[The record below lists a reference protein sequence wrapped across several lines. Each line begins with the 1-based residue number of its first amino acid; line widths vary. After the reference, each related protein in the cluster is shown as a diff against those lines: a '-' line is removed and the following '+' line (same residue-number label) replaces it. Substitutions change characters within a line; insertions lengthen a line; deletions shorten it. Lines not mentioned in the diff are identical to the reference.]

1 MLASA
6 PPVGVTSAAL
16 SIATHPPE
24 PEENQMAAPVTLTQ
38 KLSDEYQKL
47 FDTCIINPNRSG
59 TVDGLVG
66 TIEQNRNRYAAVG
79 DPLGIPWYFIGVI
92 HNMEAS
98 QNFKKH
104 LHNGDPLTA
113 RTVQV
118 PAGRPKTG
126 NPPFTWEESAT
137 DSLQLKRLDK
147 WTDWSIPGT
156 LYKLEEYNGW
166 GYRRFHADV
175 LTPYLWSF
183 TNHYK
188 SGKYVGD
195 GKWSQTAVSGQCGAA
210 ALLRRMAEKG
220 TIQFNV
226 EGHPLPASVPVPESV
241 DPLASF
247 EPLITY
253 STKQK
258 TPLAET
264 LQKALNLFPGI
275 FLKVDGF
282 AGKDT
287 SDAFHKVTGH
297 FLKGDPRA

>member
-1 MLASA
+1 M
-6 PPVGVTSAAL
+6 PAA
-16 SIATHPPE
+16 I
-24 PEENQMAAPVTLTQ
+24 TLTQ
-38 KLSDEYQKL
+38 KLKDEYQSL
-47 FDTCIINPNRSG
+47 FDTCIINPNRSS
-59 TVDGLVG
+59 TVDGLVA

-79 DPLGIPWYFIGVI
+79 DPLGIPWYFIGVV

-137 DSLQLKRLDK
+137 DSLQLKKLDT
-147 WTDWSIPGT
+147 WPDWSMPGT

-175 LTPYLWSF
+175 LSPYLWSF

-188 SGKYVGD
+188 SGKYVAD
-195 GKWSQTAVSGQCGAA
+195 GKWSATAVSAQCGAA
-210 ALLRRMAEKG
+210 ALLRRLAEKG

-226 EGHPLPASVPVPESV
+226 EGLPLPASVPVEESV

-247 EPLITY
+247 EPLVTY

-258 TPLAET
+258 TPQAEQ

-275 FLKVDGF
+275 FIKVDGF

-287 SDAFHKVTGH
+287 SDAFRKVTGYY
-297 FLKGDPRA
+297 LKGDPRA

>member
-1 MLASA
+1 
-6 PPVGVTSAAL
+6 
-16 SIATHPPE
+16 
-24 PEENQMAAPVTLTQ
+24 MAGVTLTQ
-38 KLSDEYQKL
+38 KLKDEYQHL
-47 FDTCIINPNRSG
+47 FDTCIINPSRASV
-59 TVDGLVG
+59 VDNLAG

-92 HNMEAS
+92 HNMESS
-98 QNFKKH
+98 QNFNKH

-113 RTVQV
+113 RTKQV

-137 DSLQLKRLDK
+137 DSLTLMKLDK
-147 WTDWSIPGT
+147 WTDWTIPGT
-156 LYKLEEYNGW
+156 LYKIEEYNGW

-175 LTPYLWSF
+175 PSPYLWSF

-188 SGKYVGD
+188 SGKYVAD
-195 GKWSQTAVSGQCGAA
+195 GKWSQTAVSQQCGAA
-210 ALLRRMAEKG
+210 ALLRRLAEKG

-226 EGHPLPASVPVPESV
+226 EGVPLPASVPVEESV
-241 DPLASF
+241 DPLAAF
-247 EPLITY
+247 EPLVTY

-258 TPLAET
+258 SPQAEQ

-275 FLKVDGF
+275 FIKVDGF

-287 SDAFHKVTGH
+287 SDALRKVTGH

>member
-1 MLASA
+1 
-6 PPVGVTSAAL
+6 
-16 SIATHPPE
+16 
-24 PEENQMAAPVTLTQ
+24 MAGIPLTQ
-38 KLSDEYQKL
+38 KLKDEYQNL
-47 FDTCIINPNRSG
+47 FDTCIINPSRSSA
-59 TVDGLVG
+59 VDKLAG
-66 TIEQNRNRYAAVG
+66 TIEENRNRYAAVG
-79 DPLGIPWYFIGVI
+79 DPLGIPWYFIGVV

-98 QNFKKH
+98 QNFKRH

-137 DSLQLKRLDK
+137 DSLQLKNLHK
-147 WTDWSIPGT
+147 WADWTIPGT

-166 GYRRFHADV
+166 GYRKFHADV

-188 SGKYVGD
+188 SGKYVAD
-195 GKWSQTAVSGQCGAA
+195 GKWSQTAVSQQCGGA
-210 ALLRRMAEKG
+210 ALLRRLAEKG
-220 TIQFNV
+220 TIKFNI
-226 EGHPLPASVPVPESV
+226 EGHPLPASVPVEESV
-241 DPLASF
+241 DPLATF
-247 EPLITY
+247 VPLVTY
-253 STKQK
+253 SPKEK
-258 TPLAET
+258 TPLAEK
-264 LQKALNLFPGI
+264 LQQALNLFPGI

-287 SDAFHKVTGH
+287 SDAFRKVTGH

>member
-1 MLASA
+1 
-6 PPVGVTSAAL
+6 
-16 SIATHPPE
+16 
-24 PEENQMAAPVTLTQ
+24 MAGVTLTQ
-38 KLSDEYQKL
+38 ALKDEYQRL
-47 FDTCIINPNRSG
+47 FDTCIINPGRES
-59 TVDGLVG
+59 TVDKLVG

-79 DPLGIPWYFIGVI
+79 DPLGIPWYFIGVV

-126 NPPFTWEESAT
+126 TPPFTWEESAT
-137 DSLQLKRLDK
+137 DALQLKKLDT
-147 WTDWSIPGT
+147 WPDWSMPAT

-166 GYRRFHADV
+166 GYRRFHAEV
-175 LTPYLWSF
+175 KSPYLWSF
-183 TNHYK
+183 TNQYK
-188 SGKYVGD
+188 SGKYVAD
-195 GKWSQTAVSGQCGAA
+195 GKWSAAAVSQQCGAA
-210 ALLRRMAEKG
+210 ALLRRMAERG

-226 EGHPLPASVPVPESV
+226 EGHPLPTSVPVEASV

-247 EPLITY
+247 EPLVTY

-258 TPLAET
+258 TPMGEL

-287 SDAFHKVTGH
+287 SDAFRKVTGH
-297 FLKGDPRA
+297 YLKGDPRA

>member
-1 MLASA
+1 
-6 PPVGVTSAAL
+6 
-16 SIATHPPE
+16 
-24 PEENQMAAPVTLTQ
+24 MAAPVTLTQ
-38 KLSDEYQKL
+38 KLMDEYQKL

-79 DPLGIPWYFIGVI
+79 DPLGIPWYFIAVI

-126 NPPFTWEESAT
+126 NPPFTWEESAA

-183 TNHYK
+183 TNQYK
-188 SGKYVGD
+188 SGKYVAD

-226 EGHPLPASVPVPESV
+226 EGHPLPASVPVPVSV

-258 TPLAET
+258 TPLGET

-282 AGKDT
+282 AGKET
-287 SDAFHKVTGH
+287 SDAFRKVTGYY
-297 FLKGDPRA
+297 LKGDPRA

>member
-1 MLASA
+1 M
-6 PPVGVTSAAL
+6 PG
-16 SIATHPPE
+16 
-24 PEENQMAAPVTLTQ
+24 VTLTQ
-38 KLSDEYQKL
+38 ALKDEYQRL
-47 FDTCIINPNRSG
+47 FDTCIISPGRES
-59 TVDGLVG
+59 TVDKLVG

-79 DPLGIPWYFIGVI
+79 DPLGIPWYFIGVV

-126 NPPFTWEESAT
+126 TPPFTWEESAT
-137 DSLQLKRLDK
+137 DSLQLKKLDT
-147 WTDWSIPGT
+147 WPDWSMPGT

-175 LTPYLWSF
+175 KTPYLWSF
-183 TNHYK
+183 TSHYR
-188 SGKYVGD
+188 SGKYVAD
-195 GKWSQTAVSGQCGAA
+195 GKWSATAVSQQCGAA
-210 ALLRRMAEKG
+210 ALLRRMAERG

-226 EGHPLPASVPVPESV
+226 EGHPLPTSVPVEESV

-247 EPLITY
+247 EPLVTY
-253 STKQK
+253 STKK
-258 TPLAET
+258 TTMGEL

-275 FLKVDGF
+275 FIKVDGF

-287 SDAFHKVTGH
+287 SDALHKVTGH
-297 FLKGDPRA
+297 YLKGDPRA

>member
-1 MLASA
+1 M
-6 PPVGVTSAAL
+6 PG
-16 SIATHPPE
+16 
-24 PEENQMAAPVTLTQ
+24 VTLTQ
-38 KLSDEYQKL
+38 TLKDEYQRL
-47 FDTCIINPNRSG
+47 FDTCIISPGRAE
-59 TVDGLVG
+59 TVDKLAG

-79 DPLGIPWYFIGVI
+79 DPLGIPWYFIGVV
-92 HNMEAS
+92 HNMESS

-126 NPPFTWEESAT
+126 HPPFTWEESAT

-147 WTDWSIPGT
+147 WTDWTIPGT

-166 GYRRFHADV
+166 GYRRFHSSV
-175 LTPYLWSF
+175 PTPYLWSF

-188 SGKYVGD
+188 SGKYVAD
-195 GKWSQTAVSGQCGAA
+195 GKWSATAVSQQCGAA
-210 ALLRRMAEKG
+210 ALLRRLAERG

-226 EGHPLPASVPVPESV
+226 EGHPLPASVPVEESV
-241 DPLASF
+241 DPLATF
-247 EPLITY
+247 QPLVTY

-258 TPLAET
+258 SPQGEL

-275 FLKVDGF
+275 FIKVDGF

-287 SDAFHKVTGH
+287 SDALRKVTGH
-297 FLKGDPRA
+297 YLKGDPRA

>member
-1 MLASA
+1 
-6 PPVGVTSAAL
+6 
-16 SIATHPPE
+16 
-24 PEENQMAAPVTLTQ
+24 
-38 KLSDEYQKL
+38 
-47 FDTCIINPNRSG
+47 
-59 TVDGLVG
+59 
-66 TIEQNRNRYAAVG
+66 
-79 DPLGIPWYFIGVI
+79 
-92 HNMEAS
+92 MESS

-137 DSLQLKRLDK
+137 DSLLLKKLNT
-147 WTDWSIPGT
+147 WTDWTIPGT

-166 GYRRFHADV
+166 GYRRFHANV
-175 LTPYLWSF
+175 LSPYLWSF
-183 TNHYK
+183 TNQYK
-188 SGKYVGD
+188 SGKYVQD
-195 GKWSQTAVSGQCGAA
+195 GKWSATAVSQQCGAA

-220 TIQFNV
+220 TIQFNI
-226 EGHPLPASVPVPESV
+226 EGHPLPASVPVEASV

-247 EPLITY
+247 EPLVTY

-258 TPLAET
+258 TPQAEL
-264 LQKALNLFPGI
+264 LQKALNLLPGI
-275 FLKVDGF
+275 FIKVDGF

-287 SDAFHKVTGH
+287 SDALRKVTGH

>member
-1 MLASA
+1 M
-6 PPVGVTSAAL
+6 PAA
-16 SIATHPPE
+16 I
-24 PEENQMAAPVTLTQ
+24 TLTP
-38 KLSDEYQKL
+38 KLKDEYQRL
-47 FDTCIINPNRSG
+47 FDTCIINPGRSSA
-59 TVDGLVG
+59 VDGLVS
-66 TIEQNRNRYAAVG
+66 TIEQNRNRYSAVG
-79 DPLGIPWYFIGVI
+79 DPLGIPWYFIGAV

-126 NPPFTWEESAT
+126 NPPFTWEQSAT
-137 DSLQLKRLDK
+137 DSLQLKKLDT
-147 WTDWSIPGT
+147 WPDWSIPGT

-183 TNHYK
+183 TSHYK
-188 SGKYVGD
+188 SGKYVAD
-195 GKWSQTAVSGQCGAA
+195 GKWSQSAVSGQCGAA
-210 ALLRRMAEKG
+210 ALLRRLAERG

-226 EGHPLPASVPVPESV
+226 EGHPLPTSVPAPESV

-247 EPLITY
+247 EPLVTY

-258 TPLAET
+258 TPLGET

-275 FLKVDGF
+275 FLKVDGYT
-282 AGKDT
+282 GKDT
-287 SDAFHKVTGH
+287 SDAFRKVTGH
-297 FLKGDPRA
+297 YLKGDPRA